1 MHRITA
7 SRGGT
12 VERERRTVELALAP
26 EALSMTSEWVNLSLL
41 VIGQYAFICDEKKT
55 VQYVIGL
62 R

>member
-1 MHRITA
+1 M
-7 SRGGT
+7 
-12 VERERRTVELALAP
+12 ELALAP